1 MLNSCACLKQKHMET
16 RKLKILL
23 SPVMFSIS
31 SHQKKKKKIEVYLYR
46 TIQSCVV
53 ELLTLVI

>member
-1 MLNSCACLKQKHMET
+1 MLNSCAYLKQKHMET

-31 SHQKKKKKIEVYLYR
+31 SHQKKKKKNEVYLYR